1 MNNLSAHIETVAL
14 KLLGEPT
21 SKRGTEWRYGNHGSL
36 SIDTKRGLWFSHE
49 EGVGGGLV
57 DLVERHYGTTLAS
70 VADIL
75 ETDFGIPK
83 QSQTAL
89 TPAQKLVAR
98 FDYCDDN
105 GEVIYQVE
113 RWQKGASK
121 TFKQRRPDG
130 KGGWL
135 YNMQGVEPVPYRL
148 DQILLQPEMPIF
160 VVEGEKCANILGMH
174 GLVAT
179 TNHGGAKNWKPAINK
194 WFEGRN
200 VIVLPDNDEAGQNH
214 ANVVINQLYSVAKQ
228 IKRVSLPGLPEKGD
242 VADWFAMGM
251 TINDLI
257 QMCKTASVID
267 REPEDVK
274 PESNALQ
281 TLDMNQLI
289 NMPPVDWLVDDMI
302 TAHGFSVI
310 YGAPGIGKSF
320 LSIDMSLAIA
330 YGDDWHGRETKKG
343 GVLYIAGEGVAGMG
357 RRVKAWM
364 LHNKKQDITD
374 FHVIPQTVKML
385 EQEGLD
391 ALIETIESFDVPFRL
406 IVIDTLARTLAATG
420 NDENS
425 ATDTG
430 LLIEQCNEIQRRCG
444 VAVLAVA
451 HSGKDAGRGLRG
463 SSAVLGGAD
472 TVIGMTGGEG
482 LATIKMEKQKDS
494 EGIEPMHF
502 ELLPIALLE
511 DSSAVLVP
519 TEQQPR
525 KKAKHPSRLT
535 DHQKRALKSL
545 RNLCADLG
553 EKVPVTE
560 WHKKHNADCPDT
572 SASSRTTAR
581 DALIGDGETGFVII
595 AEGLCW
601 INKDLQ

>member
-1 MNNLSAHIETVAL
+1 M
-14 KLLGEPT
+14 LGEPT

-36 SIDTKRGLWFSHE
+36 SIDTKRGLWFDHE
-49 EGVGGGLV
+49 SNEGGGLV
-57 DLVERHYGTTLAS
+57 DLVERHYGTTMAS

-98 FDYCDDN
+98 FDYVDDN

-148 DQILLQPEMPIF
+148 DQILLQPEMPII
-160 VVEGEKCANILGMH
+160 VVEGEKCANVLGMH

-179 TNHGGAKNWKPAINK
+179 TNHGGAKNWKPSINK

-200 VIVLPDNDEAGQNH
+200 VVILPDNDDAGAKH
-214 ANVVINQLYSVAKQ
+214 ADLVASNLFGIAKHL
-228 IKRVSLPGLPEKGD
+228 KRVTLPGLPEKGD
-242 VADWFAMGM
+242 VADWLASGN
-251 TINDLI
+251 TVDALI
-257 QMCKTASVID
+257 QTMKDAPLIEAQPPEVKTQ
-267 REPEDVK
+267 
-274 PESNALQ
+274 SNALQ

-330 YGDDWHGRETKKG
+330 YGDEWHGRETKKG
-343 GVLYIAGEGVAGMG
+343 AVLYIAGEGVGGMG
-357 RRVKAWM
+357 KRVKAWM
-364 LHNKKQDITD
+364 MHNKKKDITD
-374 FHVIPQTVKML
+374 FHVVPQTVKML
-385 EQEGLD
+385 EPEGVE
-391 ALIETIESFDVPFRL
+391 AVIETIESFDVPFRL

-525 KKAKHPSRLT
+525 AKH
-535 DHQKRALKSL
+535 KSQL
-545 RNLCADLG
+545 SKQQRMVFDILQNEIIKQGRGITQDRWIEVC
-553 EKVPVTE
+553 
-560 WHKKHNADCPDT
+560 NRDT
-572 SASSRTTAR
+572 IGISASSLTTAR
-581 DALIGDGETGFVII
+581 TKVFDKNFVKITDG
-595 AEGLCW
+595 LLY
-601 INKDLQ
+601 INKELDE

>member
-1 MNNLSAHIETVAL
+1 
-14 KLLGEPT
+14 
-21 SKRGTEWRYGNHGSL
+21 
-36 SIDTKRGLWFSHE
+36 
-49 EGVGGGLV
+49 
-57 DLVERHYGTTLAS
+57 
-70 VADIL
+70 
-75 ETDFGIPK
+75 
-83 QSQTAL
+83 
-89 TPAQKLVAR
+89 
-98 FDYCDDN
+98 
-105 GEVIYQVE
+105 
-113 RWQKGASK
+113 
-121 TFKQRRPDG
+121 
-130 KGGWL
+130 
-135 YNMQGVEPVPYRL
+135 MQGVEPVPYRL

-330 YGDDWHGRETKKG
+330 YGDEWHGRETKKG

-451 HSGKDAGRGLRG
+451 HSGKDAGRSVRG

-519 TEQQPR
+519 TEH
-525 KKAKHPSRLT
+525 KAKAKHPNRLSSA
-535 DHQKRALKSL
+535 QKLALKSL
-545 RNLCADLG
+545 RNLCAERG
-553 EKVPVTE
+553 EKVSVTA
-560 WHKKHNADCPDT
+560 WHDAHSRDCPDAAKST
-572 SASSRTTAR
+572 KSDAR
-581 DALIGDGETGFVII
+581 NKLLEDGFVII

-601 INKDLQ
+601 INKELQ